1 MRGPLFFLALTGA
14 LAAGQTQPPVTTVY
28 ISEAMSSN
36 KDFYVD
42 SDTPGALFLTR
53 PPLAHVLAHILAHG
67 LAHALAHILAHVLA
81 HVLARSPDYIEVHN
95 YGPLWVNL
103 AGFRISDKCDFEGAY
118 VFPGGVNIGPDE
130 RKVLLA
136 DGSGRQS
143 QGVAY
148 LDFRLSSSGETVC
161 LFAPD
166 GTLLSR
172 VDIPP
177 LGPNQAYG
185 LVAGAELSS
194 EDYQSMERPT
204 PGEPNSGAAA
214 PKPFDV
220 EVVHPGA
227 VPAGQSFRYVFSDC
241 IRRSSRYLCDIAYEL
256 PCCCSNFVRSPLD
269 RVVWT

>member
-42 SDTPGALFLTR
+42 SGTPGALFLTR
-53 PPLAHVLAHILAHG
+53 PPLAHVLAHILAHV
-67 LAHALAHILAHVLA
+67 LAHILA

-95 YGPLWVNL
+95 YGPQWVHL
-103 AGFRISDKCDFEGAY
+103 AEFRISDKCDFEGAY

-194 EDYQSMERPT
+194 ENYQLMERPT

-214 PKPFDV
+214 PEPFDV

-227 VPAGQSFRYVFSDC
+227 IPAGQSFRYVFSDC
-241 IRRSSRYLCDIAYEL
+241 IRRSSRYLRDIAYEL
-256 PCCCSNFVRSPLD
+256 PCCCSNFVRSSLD
-269 RVVWT
+269 RVGWT